1 MAAVKVPVTFLS
13 AHSPR
18 KGALGLLAVPC
29 GLPARTAFCRFFSYV
44 DGVWGVLDLDYQG
57 QALASLV
64 DARANYRAWWVLG
77 RNGELTES
85 TAAGVRHEH
94 IPGAGLGFT
103 DARGYV
109 SALKNIANQLYV
121 CGYHRQVY
129 TRRDASWIS
138 LADDILST
146 ASGTG
151 FLDIDGSAHDQL
163 YAVGWNGE
171 IFFYDGQRWQRDA
184 CPISD
189 HLSSVRCLPDGE
201 VWICSYAGHVLR
213 GAFGHWTLIDTA
225 GLSANW
231 YCLEVHEGV
240 VYLAGDGVLAR
251 VDGAKAVAL
260 DPLGRPL
267 STHRLHSR
275 DGALWSVGEHDI
287 VVLEDG
293 VWREIVHPDNG

>member
-1 MAAVKVPVTFLS
+1 MSAANLSVTFLS
-13 AHSPR
+13 AYSPR
-18 KGALGLLAVPC
+18 KGALGLLAVPR
-29 GLPARTAFCRFFSYV
+29 GMAARTRFCRFFTYV
-44 DGVWGVLDLDYQG
+44 DGNWGASDLDYQG
-57 QALASLV
+57 QSLASLV
-64 DARANYRAWWVLG
+64 DAKANYRAWWVLG

-85 TAAGVRHEH
+85 TGAGLRHEQL
-94 IPGAGLGFT
+94 PGAGLGAG

-109 SALKNIANQLYV
+109 TALKNIADRLYV

-129 TRRDASWIS
+129 TRRDGAWVS

-146 ASGTG
+146 ESGIG

-163 YAVGWNGE
+163 YAVGWSGE
-171 IFFYDGQRWQRDA
+171 IFFYDGQRWQRDT
-184 CPISD
+184 CPID
-189 HLSSVRCLPDGE
+189 AHLSSVRCLPDGE

-213 GAFGHWTLIDTA
+213 GTFGRWELLDTA
-225 GLSANW
+225 GLSENW

-251 VDGAKAVAL
+251 VEGGKAVAL
-260 DPLGRPL
+260 DPIGRPI

-275 DGALWSVGEHDI
+275 DGALWSVGEDDI

-293 VWREIVHPDNG
+293 IWREVPHPDNV